1 MKPIDVIAS
10 PRRCAR
16 CQTEFLPHE
25 GGQCP
30 QCARPLCRSHG
41 GAAGSA
47 ARCPAC
53 ERAAQLAAVG
63 GGKAVLPKAA

>member
-1 MKPIDVIAS
+1 MKPIDTSAA
-10 PRRCAR
+10 PRACAR

-25 GGQCP
+25 GGECP
-30 QCARPLCRSHG
+30 QCGRPLCRSHG

-53 ERAAQLAAVG
+53 ERAAQLEAVAR
-63 GGKAVLPKAA
+63 GKAALPKAA